1 MKKRVIVEGPHSS
14 FELWVPCIEELFIE
28 EGGRNMQEFNKIK
41 SFRTGA
47 GLTLDQ
53 MAEALGISKQT
64 YMTRENGTSD
74 WKLTE
79 MNAFTDTVNK
89 TTGQKYSV
97 KDIFF

>member
-1 MKKRVIVEGPHSS
+1 MKIETPKGRIIEIWTPN
-14 FELWVPCIEELFIE
+14 IEEVLK
-28 EGGRNMQEFNKIK
+28 GGRSMQEFNKIK

-74 WKLTE
+74 WKLSE
-79 MNAFTDTVNK
+79 MNAFTDTINK
-89 TTGQKYSV
+89 TTGCEYSV